1 MENYQTGILQP
12 VPEQALYLTCNL
24 HRPVNQQQVIKI
36 LQSVETNDNVI
47 GLGQSLL
54 DRFDRS
60 VVCLKTMPTFTSSH
74 INSSSATSDL
84 WCWLRGSD
92 RGELLHRSRRI
103 VEQLSPAFELTDLVD
118 AFRFA
123 EGRDL
128 TGYEDGTE
136 NPVGDAALKAA
147 ILNNSNTDV
156 NGSSYVAVQQWQH
169 DLDVFETFSE
179 EQQDNIIG
187 RRRSD
192 NYEIEDAPQSAHVK
206 RTAQESFDPEAFLLR
221 RSMPWGNHLQAG
233 LMFVAFGHSFDAFE
247 AQFNRMIGRED
258 GIEDSLFQFS
268 SVINGA
274 YYWCPPIIQGQLN
287 LTAINEQ
294 SGRYE

>member
-1 MENYQTGILQP
+1 MKIYQTGILLP

-24 HRPVNQQQVIKI
+24 HQSVNQQQVIKV
-36 LQSVETNDNVI
+36 LQSVETDDNVI

-60 VVCLKTMPTFTSSH
+60 VAGLKTMPTFTSNH
-74 INSSSATSDL
+74 IHSSSTTSDL

-103 VEQLSPAFELTDLVD
+103 VQQLSPAFELTDLVD

-136 NPVGDAALKAA
+136 NPVGDAAFKAA
-147 ILNNSNTDV
+147 ILNNTNTDV

-169 DLDVFETFSE
+169 DLDAFETFSA

-192 NYEIEDAPQSAHVK
+192 NYELEDAPQSAHVK

-221 RSMPWGNHLQAG
+221 RSMPWGNNLQAG

-247 AQFNRMIGRED
+247 AQFNRMIGWED
-258 GIEDSLFQFS
+258 GIEDDLFQFS

-274 YYWCPPIIQGQLN
+274 YYWCPPVIQGQLN
-287 LTAINEQ
+287 LTAIN
-294 SGRYE
+294 

>member
-1 MENYQTGILQP
+1 MEIYQTGILQP

-24 HRPVNQQQVIKI
+24 RQSVNQPQVIEN
-36 LQSVETNDNVI
+36 LQGIETDNNVI
-47 GLGQSLL
+47 GIGQSLL
-54 DRFDRS
+54 DRFDQFIPG
-60 VVCLKTMPTFTSSH
+60 LKTMPTFASSH
-74 INSSSATSDL
+74 INSPSPTTDL

-103 VEQLSPAFELTDLVD
+103 IQHLSPAFDLVGIVD

-136 NPVGDAALKAA
+136 NPVDDAALEAA
-147 ILNNSNTDV
+147 ILNSDNSAIS
-156 NGSSYVAVQQWQH
+156 GSSFVAVQQWQH
-169 DLDVFETFSE
+169 DLDTFEAFTD

-192 NYEIEDAPQSAHVK
+192 NHELEDAPASAHVK

-221 RSMPWGNHLQAG
+221 RSMSWSKNLQAG
-233 LMFVAFGHSFDAFE
+233 LMFVAFGHCFDAFE
-247 AQFNRMIGRED
+247 AQLDRMTGMED
-258 GIEDSLFQFS
+258 GIEDALFQFS
-268 SVINGA
+268 SVLNGA
-274 YYWCPPIIQGQLN
+274 YYWCPPVIQGQLN
-287 LTAINEQ
+287 LAAINKE
-294 SGRYE
+294 SNH

>member
-1 MENYQTGILQP
+1 MEIYQTGILRP

-24 HRPVNQQQVIKI
+24 RQSVNLQQVIRN
-36 LQSVETNDNVI
+36 LQSIETADNVI
-47 GLGQSLL
+47 GIGQSLL
-54 DRFDRS
+54 DCFDRS
-60 VVCLKTMPTFTSSH
+60 IPGLKTMPTFASNH
-74 INSSSATSDL
+74 ISTPSTASDL

-103 VEQLSPAFELTDLVD
+103 IRQLSPAFDFVGMVD

-123 EGRDL
+123 EGKDL

-136 NPVGDAALKAA
+136 NPVGDTALEAA
-147 ILNNSNTDV
+147 ILKSANTTV

-169 DLDVFETFSE
+169 DLDAFEVFSG

-192 NYEIEDAPQSAHVK
+192 NYELEDAPQSAHVK

-221 RSMPWGNHLQAG
+221 RSMPWSNNLQAG
-233 LMFVAFGHSFDAFE
+233 LMFVAFGYCFDAFE
-247 AQFNRMIGRED
+247 AQFNRMIGKED
-258 GIEDSLFQFS
+258 GIEDALFQFS

-274 YYWCPPIIQGQLN
+274 YYWCPPVIQGQLN
-287 LTAINEQ
+287 LAAIN
-294 SGRYE
+294 

>member
-1 MENYQTGILQP
+1 MEIYQPGIIQP
-12 VPEQALYLTCNL
+12 VPEQGLYLTCNL
-24 HRPVNQQQVIKI
+24 RQSVNQQQVIKI
-36 LQSVETNDNVI
+36 LQSVEIDNNVI

-54 DRFDRS
+54 DRFDLS
-60 VVCLKTMPTFTSSH
+60 VPGLKIMPAFTSKHIKMPTTANDF
-74 INSSSATSDL
+74 

-103 VEQLSPAFELTDLVD
+103 IRQLSPAFDFVDLVD

-147 ILNNSNTDV
+147 ILDSTNAAV
-156 NGSSYVAVQQWQH
+156 NGSSFVAVQQWQH
-169 DLDVFETFSE
+169 DLDAFETFSG

-192 NYEIEDAPQSAHVK
+192 NHELEDAPQSAHVK

-221 RSMPWGNHLQAG
+221 RSMPWSNNLHAG

-247 AQFNRMIGRED
+247 TQFNRMVGEED
-258 GIEDSLFQFS
+258 GIEDALFQFS
-268 SVINGA
+268 SVNNGA
-274 YYWCPPIIQGQLN
+274 YYWCPPVIQGQLS
-287 LTAINEQ
+287 LTAIN
-294 SGRYE
+294 